1 MGLESPRPQYRQLA
15 DLIRGAIDRGEY
27 APGSLLP
34 SEDELARRYDVS
46 RPTVNRAMSILRSEG
61 LIRVERGRGTIVRD
75 LPLIRRDAVA
85 RQRIRGTA
93 DARGAFQAEL
103 ERLGLT
109 ARSDVQVSE
118 AEPAADIAELL
129 AVKQGTKVLTRHRK
143 MYANDVPLQLAVSY
157 LPLDI
162 ASGTALAEADTG
174 PGGTSH
180 GWRSWPTP
188 PPLSKSRSAS
198 GRPMTM
204 KPNSCGWKPSSGCL
218 RCAGLPAVRQA
229 EWWKSPTSCS
239 PRTSGNWSTNGRSKP
254 PSDRHPR
261 ARETDGGKGAGE
273 GEAPS

>member
-15 DLIRGAIDRGEY
+15 DLIRAAIDGGEY

-34 SEDELARRYDVS
+34 SEDELARRYNVS

-85 RQRIRGTA
+85 RQRIRETA

-118 AEPAADIAELL
+118 AEPAADVAELL
-129 AVKQGTKVLTRHRK
+129 AVKPGTKVLTRHRK

-174 PGGTSH
+174 PGGTYSRLAELGH
-180 GWRSWPTP
+180 APATLEESVRVRP
-188 PPLSKSRSAS
+188 PDDDEAQFLRMEAEQRVFAVRRSARS
-198 GRPMTM
+198 AAGRVVEVTDIV
-204 KPNSCGWKPSSGCL
+204 
-218 RCAGLPAVRQA
+218 LPAHQWELVYQWPL
-229 EWWKSPTSCS
+229 E
-239 PRTSGNWSTNGRSKP
+239 
-254 PSDRHPR
+254 
-261 ARETDGGKGAGE
+261 GAQ
-273 GEAPS
+273 

>member
-15 DLIRGAIDRGEY
+15 DLIRAAIDGGEY

-85 RQRIRGTA
+85 RQRIRETA

-118 AEPAADIAELL
+118 AEAAADIAELL
-129 AVKQGTKVLTRHRK
+129 AVKPGTKVLTRHRK

-174 PGGTSH
+174 PGGTYSRLAELGH
-180 GWRSWPTP
+180 APATLEESVRVRP
-188 PPLSKSRSAS
+188 PDDDEAQFLRMEAEQRVFAVRRIARSAT
-198 GRPMTM
+198 GRVVEVTDIV
-204 KPNSCGWKPSSGCL
+204 
-218 RCAGLPAVRQA
+218 LPAHQW
-229 EWWKSPTSCS
+229 ELIYQWPL
-239 PRTSGNWSTNGRSKP
+239 
-254 PSDRHPR
+254 
-261 ARETDGGKGAGE
+261 
-273 GEAPS
+273 EAAH